1 MTDRVNGSTFAGE
14 FLTGNMDFF
23 TLVTIVPVGQTN
35 VTTPVVDLPSYQTYA
50 STGVWTTVTVT
61 DSTGTA
67 TSYTD
72 LRTYLDAFYKQLNLD
87 NLVRTFAG
95 RANPVAI
102 SVNSLGGTA
111 GTTAGYIP
119 GTTSNLNASSGTFW
133 SYYNLYNN
141 ISTPTQVFGSNYTT
155 GVTYYSIHL
164 ATEKTLLWT
173 AGTNSNYS
181 TSTAADNTNAE
192 GYKILASNS
201 LYQGLDGL
209 VAYDYS
215 TINSVGTQVIGGV
228 QGSDA
233 TNYYYLKN
241 TVQPFVSAWN
251 TSSATLTNT
260 MAAQGFVLNVKGV

>member
-23 TLVTIVPVGQTN
+23 TLLTIVPVAQTN

-50 STGVWTTVTVT
+50 STGVWTTVSVT

-67 TSYTD
+67 TSYAT
-72 LRTYLDAFYKQLNLD
+72 LNAYLDAFYKQLNLD
-87 NLVRTFAG
+87 NLIRTFAG

-102 SVNSLGGTA
+102 SVNSLSGN
-111 GTTAGYIP
+111 IP
-119 GTTSNLNASSGTFW
+119 GTATAINGNTSTLWA
-133 SYYNLYNN
+133 YYNLYNN
-141 ISTPTQVFGSNYTT
+141 IATPTQVFGSDYTT
-155 GVTYYSIHL
+155 GKTYYSVHV

-181 TSTAADNTNAE
+181 TSVASDNTNAQ
-192 GYKILASNS
+192 GYNILSSNTT
-201 LYQGLDGL
+201 YGGFDGL
-209 VAYDYS
+209 VAYDLQS
-215 TINSVGTQVIGGV
+215 SQVIGGA

-241 TVQPFVSAWN
+241 TVQPYVATWS
-251 TSSATLTNT
+251 TSSATTTNT